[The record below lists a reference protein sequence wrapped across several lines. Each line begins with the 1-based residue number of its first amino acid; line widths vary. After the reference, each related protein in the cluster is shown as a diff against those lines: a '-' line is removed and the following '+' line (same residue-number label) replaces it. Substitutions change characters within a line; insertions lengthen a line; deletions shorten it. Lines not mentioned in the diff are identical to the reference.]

1 MKIISRFIFVL
12 SFLALLFN
20 AHLLIAQANPMFTST
35 ADNDT
40 VTTSIS
46 AAKQIEIKQELEVNS
61 KPSFIKSTINKLL
74 RKNTHWQMQLRR
86 TITKKARSIAKEGN
100 SIAYLWILLIS
111 FLYGIAHSLGPGH
124 NKVLVFSY
132 FMGENAKVKQG
143 LKLGVFTAF
152 IHALSGLIVS
162 MIILYVIKESTTA
175 KFDESNAALYI
186 TKFSFAFISV
196 IGFALLIEHIRNYRG
211 RKESQDRV
219 LNEKRIIPMAL
230 GLGIV
235 PCPGTMILV
244 SFLSIAG
251 LQFFAPF
258 AALAMALGM
267 AFTIS
272 LIGIITLASKRSLLR
287 LFKGKSDLFGL
298 IQFVMA
304 IIGSL
309 LIIVV
314 GLVFLFL

>member
-1 MKIISRFIFVL
+1 MRFIGTVL
-12 SFLALLFN
+12 MVFIFINIRLM
-20 AHLLIAQANPMFTST
+20 AQVNPMFSHSKR
-35 ADNDT
+35 DT
-40 VTTSIS
+40 TKLENIHNNVEKS
-46 AAKQIEIKQELEVNS
+46 ALSHS
-61 KPSFIKSTINKLL
+61 KPSFVSQEFHKFMRNNS
-74 RKNTHWQMQLRR
+74 RWQMQLRR
-86 TITKKARSIAKEGN
+86 TITKKARNIKNEGK
-100 SIAYLWILLIS
+100 SGAYLWILLIS
-111 FLYGIAHSLGPGH
+111 FVYGIAHSLGPGH

-162 MIILYVIKESTTA
+162 LIILYVIKESTTA

-196 IGFALLIEHIRNYRG
+196 IGFVLLIEHIRNF
-211 RKESQDRV
+211 RKRNNAQNSS
-219 LNEKRIIPMAL
+219 LSEKRIIPMAL

-258 AALAMALGM
+258 AALAMAFGM

-272 LIGIITLASKRSLLR
+272 LIGIITLASKGFILR
-287 LFKGKSDLFGL
+287 IFNGKSDLL
-298 IQFVMA
+298 RIIQFAMA
-304 IIGSL
+304 VIGSL

-314 GLVFLFL
+314 GLVFLLF

>member
-1 MKIISRFIFVL
+1 MFI
-12 SFLALLFN
+12 N
-20 AHLLIAQANPMFTST
+20 IHLKAQVNPMFSHSKSDT
-35 ADNDT
+35 A
-40 VTTSIS
+40 
-46 AAKQIEIKQELEVNS
+46 KLEKKHINKERNTLSHS
-61 KPSFIKSTINKLL
+61 KSSFIRLKFNKFL

-186 TKFSFAFISV
+186 TKFSFA
-196 IGFALLIEHIRNYRG
+196 
-211 RKESQDRV
+211 
-219 LNEKRIIPMAL
+219 
-230 GLGIV
+230 
-235 PCPGTMILV
+235 
-244 SFLSIAG
+244 
-251 LQFFAPF
+251 
-258 AALAMALGM
+258 
-267 AFTIS
+267 
-272 LIGIITLASKRSLLR
+272 
-287 LFKGKSDLFGL
+287 
-298 IQFVMA
+298 
-304 IIGSL
+304 
-309 LIIVV
+309 
-314 GLVFLFL
+314 

>member
-1 MKIISRFIFVL
+1 VIRVRFIGTVL
-12 SFLALLFN
+12 IVFMLIN
-20 AHLLIAQANPMFTST
+20 IHLEAQVNPMFSHSKSDTSKFE
-35 ADNDT
+35 NKHFNREKN
-40 VTTSIS
+40 TTSH
-46 AAKQIEIKQELEVNS
+46 S
-61 KPSFIKSTINKLL
+61 KPSFISQELHKFL
-74 RKNTHWQMQLRR
+74 RKNSRWQMQLRR
-86 TITKKARSIAKEGN
+86 TITQKARSIKSEGN
-100 SIAYLWILLIS
+100 SSAYLWILLIS
-111 FLYGIAHSLGPGH
+111 FVYGIAHSLGPGH

-162 MIILYVIKESTTA
+162 LVILYVIKESTTA

-196 IGFALLIEHIRNYRG
+196 IGFVLLIEHIYKFRKRN
-211 RKESQDRV
+211 EVQTTILS
-219 LNEKRIIPMAL
+219 EKRIIPMAL

-267 AFTIS
+267 AFIIS
-272 LIGIITLASKRSLLR
+272 LIGIITLASKDLILR
-287 LFKGKSDLFGL
+287 LFNGKSDLL
-298 IQFVMA
+298 NVIQFVLA

-314 GLVFLFL
+314 GLVFLFF